1 MSLFK
6 NLKVTGAFDMIRF
19 IVVTELTFIRKF
31 SL

>member
-6 NLKVTGAFDMIRF
+6 NLKVTGVFDVIRF
-19 IVVTELTFIRKF
+19 IMVTELTFIRKF